1 MKKKATGFIL
11 SFCLG
16 ICLFSTLVFAASSAD
31 QIVTIGKIPAE
42 CTINE
47 DENNFF
53 VKGLLDGSELS
64 LERAGTSVEE
74 VEELLGE
81 TDNEVLMFPAK
92 YQIDNTPYYMYT
104 FVTDGYTN
112 LEATLID
119 LQEVDSW
126 LYFQGLLEEYYS
138 EDEEPEWQDYYVTDT
153 AVFAVCDRVFLN
165 SDGER
170 SSRMARDYYT
180 VWNGD
185 LVQVMVVFNETDR
198 KTAVKWTEDYL
209 ASWKNANNS

>member
-1 MKKKATGFIL
+1 MKKKAIGFIL
-11 SFCLG
+11 CLCLG
-16 ICLFSTLVFAASSAD
+16 ACLFGTSVFAASSAD

-42 CTINE
+42 CTINK

-53 VKGLLDGSELS
+53 VKGLLDDSEPS
-64 LERAGTSVEE
+64 FTRAGTSVEE
-74 VEELLGE
+74 VEDLLGE
-81 TDNEVLMFPAK
+81 TDNEILMFPAK
-92 YQIDNTPYYMYT
+92 YQVSNTPYYMYT

-112 LEATLID
+112 LGATLIN

-153 AVFAVCDRVFLN
+153 AVYAVCDRVFLN
-165 SDGER
+165 SEGER

-198 KTAVKWTEDYL
+198 EKAVNWTEDFL
-209 ASWKNANNS
+209 ASWKNAE